1 MAGTRTSLHSG
12 YRMDRSAVVQ
22 RSRVIC
28 VPGTANDVDGILQR
42 GGGLR
47 WVETP
52 TADGLDGVPE
62 KPGAQPEFEAPVAEQ
77 IEGGGGLGDND
88 WGPQCH
94 VEHIG
99 HDPDP
104 VGLGRDPAHERDR
117 VEVAALVG
125 GVLDGNQVV
134 APSFALHGQIE
145 GVGRW
150 CALRF
155 GKTSELEMVAEVWHF
170 RPSRYSSAAQSD
182 CATQG

>member
-1 MAGTRTSLHSG
+1 MTRTRTSLHSG
-12 YRMDRSAVVQ
+12 YRVGRSAVVQ
-22 RSRVIC
+22 RSPVMSG
-28 VPGTANDVDGILQR
+28 PGTANDVDGLLQC

-52 TADGLDGVPE
+52 SADGLDGIPE
-62 KPGAQPEFEAPVAEQ
+62 EPGAQSEFEAPVAEQ
-77 IEGGGGLGDND
+77 IEGGRGLGDND
-88 WGPQCH
+88 RGPQRH

-125 GVLDGNQVV
+125 VVLDGDHVV
-134 APSFALHGQIE
+134 APPFALHGQIE
-145 GVGRW
+145 GVGRR

-155 GKTSELEMVAEVWHF
+155 GKTSELEVVAEVWHF
-170 RPSRYSSAAQSD
+170 RPVSHGGDIR
-182 CATQG
+182 

>member
-1 MAGTRTSLHSG
+1 MSG
-12 YRMDRSAVVQ
+12 
-22 RSRVIC
+22 
-28 VPGTANDVDGILQR
+28 PGTANDVDGLLQC

-52 TADGLDGVPE
+52 SADGLDGVPE
-62 KPGAQPEFEAPVAEQ
+62 EPGARSEFEAPVAEQ
-77 IEGGGGLGDND
+77 IEGGRGLGDND
-88 WGPQCH
+88 WGPQRH

-104 VGLGRDPAHERDR
+104 VCLGRDPAHERDR

-125 GVLDGNQVV
+125 MVLDSDQVI
-134 APSFALHGQIE
+134 APSFALYGQIE

-155 GKTSELEMVAEVWHF
+155 GKTSELEVVSKVCRRTSAIF
-170 RPSRYSSAAQSD
+170 SSWS
-182 CATQG
+182 G